1 VPSFASK
8 ANHEKAFLSRAL
20 AALRNSG
27 PLGREIAEYI
37 EANRVPLGFSRQ
49 STSGATWLAWRALC
63 LGIFLNARYVARL
76 PEDPQVFA
84 LIAHEARHR
93 QQGFLEALSVRGEL
107 DAWQVHFDV
116 LEQSGAIPKDAAWTE
131 LRQLNTAVRD
141 DLRRARDLIK
151 AIGGKSYHIE
161 WMPLTPVPEEVRHWL
176 RIVGRCLCRLLH
188 PR

>member
-1 VPSFASK
+1 VPFFASK

-27 PLGREIAEYI
+27 PLGRGIAEYV
-37 EANRVPLGFSRQ
+37 EAKRVPLGFSRQ
-49 STSGATWLAWRALC
+49 STSGATWLAWRALR

-76 PEDPQVFA
+76 PEDPRVFA
-84 LIAHEARHR
+84 LVAHEARHR

-107 DAWQVHFDV
+107 DAWQLHYDV
-116 LEQSGAIPKDAAWTE
+116 LDQAGAAPKNAAWLE
-131 LRQLNTAVRD
+131 LRQLAPSVRD

-176 RIVGRCLCRLLH
+176 GTAIGRLCKLLH